1 MLFIETGTHFL
12 GFTKKFTCSNCH
24 NETEHVLRQA
34 YQKQTLLIVPIA
46 NKNSTVYINCP
57 ICEKKE
63 NILTSKFWSS
73 AEKLS
78 NVIALL
84 ESGKEFTKVVFN
96 KMDFKEQEALL
107 KRLNKL
113 EAHSVVR
120 YLGTN

>member
-1 MLFIETGTHFL
+1 MLFTETGTNFL
-12 GFTKKFTCSNCH
+12 GFTKKFKCSNCH

-34 YQKQTLLIVPIA
+34 YIKQSLFIIPIA
-46 NKNSTVYINCP
+46 SKNSTVYINCP
-57 ICEKKE
+57 VCETKE

-78 NVIALL
+78 NVVSLL
-84 ESGKEFTKVVFN
+84 EGGKETTKIVFK

-113 EAHSVVR
+113 EAYAVVR
-120 YLGTN
+120 YLGS